1 MTTCGLQTTLTN
13 DDVADHAETGLAPRN
28 GLLRRWRLHNR
39 FACPAGELRPNVAHD
54 LEDDG
59 LDIERLIGV
68 LAETAKSAATSRTN
82 AIAACRQVNDLL
94 RGRWGGIAR
103 SGVFRWWLIDAARG
117 GNSAS
122 AVSSSSSAS
131 SSWVISLASF
141 SEERP
146 KCIRFNRAI

>member
-1 MTTCGLQTTLTN
+1 MMIEFGN

-28 GLLRRWRLHNR
+28 GLLRRWRPHNR
-39 FACPAGELRPNVAHD
+39 FARPAGELRPNVAHD

-94 RGRWGGIAR
+94 ARKMGRHCAIWRFPLVADRCGAR
-103 SGVFRWWLIDAARG
+103 WQFGLRRLQFLKRQFELSDLRRQLLR
-117 GNSAS
+117 
-122 AVSSSSSAS
+122 
-131 SSWVISLASF
+131 
-141 SEERP
+141 
-146 KCIRFNRAI
+146 